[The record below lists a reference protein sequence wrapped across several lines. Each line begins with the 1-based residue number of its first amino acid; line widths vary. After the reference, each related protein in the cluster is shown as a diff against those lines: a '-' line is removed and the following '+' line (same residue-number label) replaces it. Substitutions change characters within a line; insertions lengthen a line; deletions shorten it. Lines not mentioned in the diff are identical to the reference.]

1 MSSSI
6 TTPDTSTTETNATTG
21 SDHNGARPDGGDQPA
36 TDRAAAAGDR
46 LWAALHPRPGGT
58 AEELSADAG
67 IGRST
72 AARILARRVADGTAA
87 RVPTDAKR
95 SASRFAVPASAD
107 ANPPDG
113 TDDTAKDTS
122 GPHTVNPGTPGDP
135 VDDTDTGGRADHDD
149 SPPTIEETAPGA
161 YDDGAVDCA
170 DTGTGSTPGTTP
182 EAAPDLDAV
191 IPDAADTHPDL
202 ASTSEPARADD
213 DSDDREDLVAA
224 RVTAGRGPRLAPG
237 ALPTR

>member
-1 MSSSI
+1 MP
-6 TTPDTSTTETNATTG
+6 TRWNGWCTPV
-21 SDHNGARPDGGDQPA
+21 
-36 TDRAAAAGDR
+36 
-46 LWAALHPRPGGT
+46 T

-72 AARILARRVADGTAA
+72 AAKILARRVADGTAA

-113 TDDTAKDTS
+113 TDDTAKDAS
-122 GPHTVNPGTPGDP
+122 GPRTVNPGTPGDP
-135 VDDTDTGGRADHDD
+135 VDDTDTSGRADHDD
-149 SPPTIEETAPGA
+149 SPPTI
-161 YDDGAVDCA
+161 DDGAVDCA

-182 EAAPDLDAV
+182 EAAPDLDEV
-191 IPDAADTHPDL
+191 IPDAADTDPDL
-202 ASTSEPARADD
+202 ASTSEPVRADD